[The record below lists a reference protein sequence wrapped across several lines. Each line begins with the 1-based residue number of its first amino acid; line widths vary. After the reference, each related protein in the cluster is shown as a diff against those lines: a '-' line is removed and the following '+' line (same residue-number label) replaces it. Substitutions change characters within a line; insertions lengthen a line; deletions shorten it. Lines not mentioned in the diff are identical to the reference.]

1 MHPLGGMDR
10 QMEFI
15 VNAWNALVQAISN
28 ALTSFGGVMRQ
39 FTYKDAIDILIVACI
54 IYALIKLIRETRAAQ
69 LIKEAPE
76 SPDCSYQARTSYR
89 SYAIYLRLILCSAGI
104 DG

>member
-1 MHPLGGMDR
+1 
-10 QMEFI
+10 MEFI

-69 LIKEAPE
+69 LIKGIVIIAFAFVI
-76 SPDCSYQARTSYR
+76 SSYLDLFMVTNLLDYFLQFT
-89 SYAIYLRLILCSAGI
+89 
-104 DG
+104 